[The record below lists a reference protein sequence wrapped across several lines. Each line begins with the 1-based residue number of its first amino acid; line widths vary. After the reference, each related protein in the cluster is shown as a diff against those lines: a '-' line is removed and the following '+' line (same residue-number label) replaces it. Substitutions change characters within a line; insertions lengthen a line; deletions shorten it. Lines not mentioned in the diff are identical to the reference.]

1 MLMNGTPSLGTRS
14 TWHSVQLSSNPT
26 NHSLHEKLAAA
37 KKEILKVSSAKR
49 ACETDIKD
57 AKKVH
62 LQEINQANSVIK
74 TLEKG
79 GKGLENDTHNLKQNL
94 KEPSYHLS

>member
-1 MLMNGTPSLGTRS
+1 MMTSNTLHCLKISEDI
-14 TWHSVQLSSNPT
+14 LSGIHPHNNPE
-26 NHSLHEKLAAA
+26 SE
-37 KKEILKVSSAKR
+37 
-49 ACETDIKD
+49 DIKD